1 MKEQLLTKAFFRRN
15 PPREI
20 SSARFQHSIL
30 LSPDFENAVDH
41 LMREKGME
49 TDDMRHARALIQSE
63 SSPEA
68 LLRLMRRTLPGANRS
83 VLIHKLLDMEDAV
96 LPEIQNRILTSQI
109 DVFIENAL
117 RFFVRA
123 KADCSPWL
131 RSHFDQIRSPYAQS
145 TVCLALG
152 FRAGPDITPWMMA
165 QYESMKARF
174 PSETLSEGPL
184 LALYELHARFGM
196 V

>member
-15 PPREI
+15 PPRDI
-20 SSARFQHSIL
+20 SSARLQYSFL
-30 LSPDFENAVDH
+30 LNPGFEKAVDRV
-41 LMREKGME
+41 MREKNLE
-49 TDDMRHARALIQSE
+49 TDEIRHARALIQSE
-63 SSPEA
+63 TSPEV
-68 LLRLMRRTLPGANRS
+68 LLRLMRRALPGANRS
-83 VLIHKLLDMEDAV
+83 TLIHKLLEMEDAV

-117 RFFVRA
+117 RFFVLA
-123 KADCSPWL
+123 KTDCSPWL
-131 RSHFDQIRSPYAQS
+131 RSHFDQIRNPYAQS

-152 FRAGPDITPWMMA
+152 FRAAPDIAPWMMA

-174 PSETLSEGPL
+174 PSETFSEGPL
-184 LALYELHARFGM
+184 LALYELHARFKT